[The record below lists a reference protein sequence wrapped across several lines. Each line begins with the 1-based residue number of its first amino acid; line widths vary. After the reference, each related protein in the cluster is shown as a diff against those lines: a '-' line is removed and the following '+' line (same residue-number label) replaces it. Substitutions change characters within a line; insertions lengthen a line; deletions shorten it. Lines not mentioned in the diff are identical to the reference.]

1 MVKGKREEYNGRSED
16 YEFTWLAERGL
27 KWNVWRE
34 WMSGWIASN
43 KSGVHHRMRALIWF
57 TNVYLPLI
65 PNPSDAHGLFRLSTQ
80 TSLPDLQT
88 ALEQTM
94 SVATATGIRNH
105 IYSFFEWILDGYYTE
120 PDDRGVNLRTVANPF
135 SKGKYVS
142 GHVSESVYTP
152 LPYAY
157 IREAREILCPNDRG
171 SFSDW
176 KWAHLQSG
184 QMRSNGRE
192 AGRGG
197 DWFAVDPSVIDK
209 DDPDCVWRKRTVIRY
224 NGKNNADLDI
234 YEIWAPVRSVAL
246 LLKLHLP
253 LRTYQVRFLDSGE
266 ADTWR
271 YVNGSWV
278 INDQHKFALGS
289 ERNPWGRGVFCR
301 VHNKDTGEHMT
312 GLHVNTNKTA
322 DKNKEERER
331 GYTIPWQHEDVL
343 YWLEKLRNWQEKYN
357 PIDRPQPCIDLDSS
371 THFGFNK
378 SEDQRREMGSI
389 CFLFRDAAHL
399 QGGTSKPI
407 TRSVMDTLWYKL
419 LSALQ
424 ERVHDRGQTLSDGS
438 KFEFVQDYPDEY
450 EGKFAPKKVATHFPL
465 HSLRVSLL
473 TCYAMEGSVPMPVL
487 SKLIAGHSRLLM
499 TLYYVKPSISQVSN
513 AMSEASKKVDAAQ
526 HESLRVFLKDASL
539 RQITSKT
546 VYQDQAS
553 IEMAMANRN
562 PLGWEHR
569 HIGLCLVGGN
579 TVKSDEKSTV
589 GGCWNGGELF
599 GQRGVPIY
607 LAVPHGP
614 ENCIRCRWFITDAR
628 YLDPLRAHFNNLSY
642 KASLAAKLAVEHE
655 QIRDELLEERYFA
668 QEEGKPFTRQA
679 ELQQAERRYEKQITE
694 ADEYA
699 KDLVACF
706 QIIGRLVSIEED
718 REEGDEST
726 KLVAVGSMEDVR
738 HPISFIETDSEML
751 QLAQICEDAEIYPDL
766 MDDIRKSPAVEKRSR
781 ALNRVL
787 MSQGYVPIFMNM
799 DDRMQLIAGNA
810 MMRAMASKANP
821 TNQLEGFRMAS
832 GVLEAGQNLGLL
844 PSGISALE
852 HTFEAPVIKL
862 VDLLSI
868 SPSHQ
873 GVL

>member
-1 MVKGKREEYNGRSED
+1 
-16 YEFTWLAERGL
+16 
-27 KWNVWRE
+27 
-34 WMSGWIASN
+34 
-43 KSGVHHRMRALIWF
+43 
-57 TNVYLPLI
+57 
-65 PNPSDAHGLFRLSTQ
+65 
-80 TSLPDLQT
+80 
-88 ALEQTM
+88 
-94 SVATATGIRNH
+94 
-105 IYSFFEWILDGYYTE
+105 
-120 PDDRGVNLRTVANPF
+120 
-135 SKGKYVS
+135 
-142 GHVSESVYTP
+142 
-152 LPYAY
+152 
-157 IREAREILCPNDRG
+157 
-171 SFSDW
+171 
-176 KWAHLQSG
+176 
-184 QMRSNGRE
+184 
-192 AGRGG
+192 
-197 DWFAVDPSVIDK
+197 
-209 DDPDCVWRKRTVIRY
+209 
-224 NGKNNADLDI
+224 
-234 YEIWAPVRSVAL
+234 
-246 LLKLHLP
+246 
-253 LRTYQVRFLDSGE
+253 
-266 ADTWR
+266 
-271 YVNGSWV
+271 
-278 INDQHKFALGS
+278 
-289 ERNPWGRGVFCR
+289 
-301 VHNKDTGEHMT
+301 MT

-357 PIDRPQPCIDLDSS
+357 PIDRPQPCVDLDAS

-419 LSALQ
+419 LSTLQ

-438 KFEFVQDYPDEY
+438 RFEFVQEY
-450 EGKFAPKKVATHFPL
+450 ALDVEGQVPLKKVATHFPL

-473 TCYAMEGSVPMPVL
+473 TCYAMEGNVPMPVL

-499 TLYYVKPSISQVSN
+499 TLYYVKPSISQVSR
-513 AMSEASKKVDAAQ
+513 AMDEASKKVEEAQ
-526 HESLRVFLKDASL
+526 QESLRVFLKDASL

-546 VYQDQAS
+546 VYRDEAS

-579 TVKSDEKSTV
+579 TVKSDEKATV

-599 GQRGVPIY
+599 GVRGAPIY

-642 KASLAAKLAVEHE
+642 KTSLAAKLAVEHE
-655 QIRDELLEERYFA
+655 QVRDGLLEDRYFA
-668 QEEGKPFTRQA
+668 QEEGKPFIRQA
-679 ELQQAERRYEKQITE
+679 ELQQAERRYEKQLVE

-766 MDDIRKSPAVEKRSR
+766 MDDIRKSPAVEK
-781 ALNRVL
+781 
-787 MSQGYVPIFMNM
+787 
-799 DDRMQLIAGNA
+799 
-810 MMRAMASKANP
+810 
-821 TNQLEGFRMAS
+821 
-832 GVLEAGQNLGLL
+832 
-844 PSGISALE
+844 
-852 HTFEAPVIKL
+852 TFESVEPHAHVTGIC
-862 VDLLSI
+862 SYFYEY
-868 SPSHQ
+868 
-873 GVL
+873 G